1 MPSVIERW
9 RPYLLSVAVH
19 VALLLVIV
27 VLSLDAWK
35 DLWQDEATPPLA
47 LAIEAVPVD
56 GEELARLARA
66 ARTAKPAP
74 EPIPEPELAAPPPP
88 QIAPPK
94 ALEPPATREPPKREV
109 PKREVPKREQPKRPE
124 PKVESPSKPTAA
136 ALAVEAARK
145 ADAARAAADAKRFA
159 DEVAAEERR
168 RQDDARVRAEREAA
182 LQRDLAAETEAAEA
196 AAAARA
202 AAARAAS
209 LSAQWA
215 AAIQARVQ
223 RAWIRPASAV
233 AGLDCRV
240 LVTQAP
246 GGTVL
251 SAEVRACNGDDS
263 VRQSIE
269 AAVFRASPLPP
280 PPDPSLF
287 ERNIDLRFRPND

>member
-27 VLSLDAWK
+27 VLSLEAWK

-66 ARTAKPAP
+66 ARTAKPTPA
-74 EPIPEPELAAPPPP
+74 PIPEPELAASPPP

-94 ALEPPATREPPKREV
+94 AIEPPATRERPKRET
-109 PKREVPKREQPKRPE
+109 PKREPSKRPE
-124 PKVESPSKPTAA
+124 PKVESPSKPAAA
-136 ALAVEAARK
+136 ALAAEAARK
-145 ADAARAAADAKRFA
+145 ADAARRAADAKRFA

-182 LQRDLAAETEAAEA
+182 LQRDLAAETEAAET

-209 LSAQWA
+209 LLAQWA

>member
-66 ARTAKPAP
+66 ARTAKPTPA
-74 EPIPEPELAAPPPP
+74 PIPEPELAASPPP

-94 ALEPPATREPPKREV
+94 AIEPPATREPPKRET
-109 PKREVPKREQPKRPE
+109 PKREPSKRPE
-124 PKVESPSKPTAA
+124 PKVESPSKPAAA
-136 ALAVEAARK
+136 ALAAEAARK

-182 LQRDLAAETEAAEA
+182 LQRDLAAETEAAET